1 MINTFIKL
9 IILGFLLTIPVTA
22 SSEEITMNFVRIEGS
37 AGQAIGGKLLYE
49 IYKRA
54 GIKIT
59 ITPMPA
65 KRALT
70 EASAG
75 RKDGEAVRIWSV
87 GEKYPTLIRV
97 PTPIYSIRTQAFAKK
112 GNMFT
117 LKDSNDLEK
126 YNIVIVRGVQHTTNI
141 TRGLKK
147 VQIISKMSLLMQF
160 VQKGRAEIALTNRL
174 SGLSLLKKYAISDVV
189 AVGESL
195 KELLLY
201 HYLYKD
207 HKHLVPKIDSII
219 KNMVDSGEMSDLRK
233 KYENE
238 YLNNLIIN
246 TNN

>member
-1 MINTFIKL
+1 MMNTFTKL
-9 IILGFLLTIPVTA
+9 IIFGFLLTIPVTA
-22 SSEEITMNFVRIEGS
+22 SSEEITMNFVRIDESSDQTVGE
-37 AGQAIGGKLLYE
+37 KLLYE

-65 KRALT
+65 KRALI
-70 EASAG
+70 EASDG
-75 RKDGEAVRIWSV
+75 RKDGETVRIWSV

-97 PTPIYSIRTQAFAKK
+97 PTPIYGIRTHGFAKK
-112 GNMFT
+112 GNSFA
-117 LKDSNDLEK
+117 LRNSKDLEK
-126 YNIVIVRGVQHTTNI
+126 HNIVIVRGVQHTTNI
-141 TRGLKK
+141 TRGLKNL
-147 VQIISKMSLLMQF
+147 QILSKMSLLMQF
-160 VQKGRAEIALTNRL
+160 VQKGRAEIALTGRL
-174 SGLSLLKKYAISDVV
+174 NGLSLLKEYAISDVV
-189 AVGESL
+189 TVGEPL
-195 KELLLY
+195 KELMLY

-246 TNN
+246 TK

>member
-1 MINTFIKL
+1 MMNTFTKL
-9 IILGFLLTIPVTA
+9 IIFGFLLTIPVTA
-22 SSEEITMNFVRIEGS
+22 FSEEITMNFVRIDKS
-37 AGQAIGGKLLYE
+37 AGQAVGAKLIYE
-49 IYKRA
+49 VYKRA
-54 GIKIT
+54 GIEIT

-65 KRALT
+65 KRALID
-70 EASAG
+70 ASIG

-117 LKDSNDLEK
+117 LKNSNDLEK
-126 YNIVIVRGVQHTTNI
+126 YNIVIVRGVLHTTNI
-141 TRGLKK
+141 TRGLKN
-147 VQIISKMSLLMQF
+147 VQMLSKMSLLMQF

-174 SGLSLLKKYAISDVV
+174 SGLALLKEYAISDVV
-189 AVGESL
+189 TVGEPL
-195 KELLLY
+195 KELMLY

-238 YLNNLIIN
+238 YLNNLIIK